1 MRWCWVNQG
10 LVTWS
15 GGYLLGGST
24 PPTVINNSGLWQMT
38 GDNQIYQTYGGP
50 AMTWT
55 NTGTVRKS
63 GGSGISYILNFNFY
77 NQAGGVIDTLSGTL
91 SFGGGTES
99 VLGGSLTATSP
110 GTLSITAGTWTDAG
124 GVASGSGTNQF
135 SGGVLNLRTNIIP
148 GLRLAG
154 GMSMS
159 PGQRPSSRR
168 VRSRT

>member
-1 MRWCWVNQG
+1 MDGAQLSGTNLIGSGLVTVNSGGLDGKTTVLPAGQLMLATGANKNVYALVLVNQG

-63 GGSGISYILNFNFY
+63 GGSGISYI
-77 NQAGGVIDTLSGTL
+77 
-91 SFGGGTES
+91 
-99 VLGGSLTATSP
+99 
-110 GTLSITAGTWTDAG
+110 
-124 GVASGSGTNQF
+124 
-135 SGGVLNLRTNIIP
+135 
-148 GLRLAG
+148 
-154 GMSMS
+154 
-159 PGQRPSSRR
+159 
-168 VRSRT
+168 